1 VTPHACTGFV
11 MGHNMLDEYW
21 DTNGHGFRRCN
32 DPCFGRNGARP
43 RQDFSSRI
51 TGPMLGALG
60 RANLLPGITR
70 DQHVEDTEAELKR
83 ARLTEAQAR
92 VQQTLPTI
100 IVRGPDAA
108 CCKNSRAFRPTRL
121 PKRRGRWWRM
131 RRSRGRCEVAM
142 HEPSPVIPA

>member
-1 VTPHACTGFV
+1 MTPHACTGFV

-100 IVRGPDAA
+100 IVRGPE
-108 CCKNSRAFRPTRL
+108 
-121 PKRRGRWWRM
+121 
-131 RRSRGRCEVAM
+131 RSLLQKLKGVPPNALAETTWTLVAYAP
-142 HEPSPVIPA
+142 ESGQV